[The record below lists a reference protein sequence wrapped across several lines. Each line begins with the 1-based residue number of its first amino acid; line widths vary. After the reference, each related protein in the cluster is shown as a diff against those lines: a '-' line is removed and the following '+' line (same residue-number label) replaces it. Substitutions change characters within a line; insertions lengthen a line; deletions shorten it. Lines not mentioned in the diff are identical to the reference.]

1 MSKPE
6 IIKLLKKKHKNLT
19 KSQLE
24 SIVDTF
30 FESIEESLKSKK
42 NVELRGFGTF
52 YVKEISEKFS
62 ARDPRTGKLNY
73 VPKKSKVRFR
83 TSKKFKEFLNQ

>member
-6 IIKLLKKKHKNLT
+6 IIRSLKKKYNKLT
-19 KSQLE
+19 KPQLE
-24 SIVDTF
+24 LIVDTF
-30 FESIEESLKSKK
+30 FNSIQDSLKSKK
-42 NVELRGFGTF
+42 NVELRGFGSF

-62 ARDPRTGKLNY
+62 ARNPKTGKLIY

-83 TSKKFKEFLNQ
+83 VSKKFKEFINK